1 MAFSLHPLRE
11 NMNAPG
17 KIAAIHGYS
26 RRKPFVTRG
35 NFLHFHIR
43 MRIQQPCEDLF
54 VLLYRKRTGRVQQ
67 LSALCSRI
75 DTTGQLTAAKM
86 GRPSQRFVTILSILS
101 EVESL
106 PALFFL

>member
-11 NMNAPG
+11 NMNAPR
-17 KIAAIHGYS
+17 KIAAIQGYS

-43 MRIQQPCEDLF
+43 MRIQQPCDDLF

-67 LSALCSRI
+67 LSALCKHLIRLL
-75 DTTGQLTAAKM
+75 DQ
-86 GRPSQRFVTILSILS
+86 
-101 EVESL
+101 
-106 PALFFL
+106 FFLDRHIMLRPIFTVVAQH